1 MSACQT
7 EAIRGAIA
15 PATEEPESRL
25 FLAAALEDVDR
36 LLFEAAAL
44 APRGGV
50 LRRALEGL
58 ALREDIDAVADP
70 DLFDLWALEVGRV
83 LYDFTIDP
91 ASWPEPEAA
100 RYLADCAAAF
110 ELRSDRAPELIQ
122 RFHGL
127 KEDERFAV
135 LLHLQPLEPFRFLAH
150 QIANN
155 RTRRPLASTDASV
168 RRLLRLLERDS

>member
-15 PATEEPESRL
+15 PATEAPESRL

-58 ALREDIDAVADP
+58 ALRENIDAVADP
-70 DLFDLWALEVGRV
+70 DLFDVERRAQGHVGFGFGKHFCLGSSLARLEARCVLEALLPHLAER
-83 LYDFTIDP
+83 
-91 ASWPEPEAA
+91 A
-100 RYLADCAAAF
+100 RR
-110 ELRSDRAPELIQ
+110 ELE
-122 RFHGL
+122 
-127 KEDERFAV
+127 
-135 LLHLQPLEPFRFLAH
+135 
-150 QIANN
+150 
-155 RTRRPLASTDASV
+155 
-168 RRLLRLLERDS
+168 RLLKVAVGPLPPRGEERELWRSGLFETIQLAYAGR

>member
-70 DLFDLWALEVGRV
+70 DLFDLWGLEVGRV

-91 ASWPEPEAA
+91 ASWAEPEAA

-135 LLHLQPLEPFRFLAH
+135 LLHLQRRKAARRQPPKLILD
-150 QIANN
+150 
-155 RTRRPLASTDASV
+155 RTSHGYHRSLYGV
-168 RRLLRLLERDS
+168 R